1 MRDTGWFKSNR
12 SGGANEGCVEVRL
25 TELSV
30 GVRDSKNVTGP
41 VFRFASGE
49 WQAFV
54 AAAKRDGFNPK
65 A

>member
-1 MRDTGWFKSNR
+1 VRDTGWFKSTR

-25 TELSV
+25 TEVSV

-41 VFRFASGE
+41 AFRFTPGE
-49 WQAFV
+49 WRTFV
-54 AAAKRDGFNPK
+54 AAAKGGTFG